1 MILSLH
7 FLGCNSFLLIS
18 LRSLFCIKPS
28 TMIFSSYDSSYGVR
42 VSVYSACIFASY
54 VHLSSFIF
62 PGCVA
67 HQTDP
72 PYAISFVQVELLVYT
87 HTYLFNLPIPS
98 YLRVFSSTHSFQ
110 SRVDNLSTRDTSN
123 KMGNVYYVTNRF
135 LTMIQGPNEFTWSGS
150 N

>member
-7 FLGCNSFLLIS
+7 FLGCNSFLLIR

-54 VHLSSFIF
+54 VHMSSFIF

-87 HTYLFNLPIPS
+87 HTYLFNLPIP
-98 YLRVFSSTHSFQ
+98 
-110 SRVDNLSTRDTSN
+110 
-123 KMGNVYYVTNRF
+123 
-135 LTMIQGPNEFTWSGS
+135 
-150 N
+150 